1 MTANETGCFSAK
13 VRTIAIQPLIR
24 AMLVFADRALFFPLL
39 FVGIMPFKVWVPALD
54 LISIFGKQRR
64 CPHDY
69 FCSTV
74 VVKIN

>member
-54 LISIFGKQRR
+54 LISILENNDVA
-64 CPHDY
+64 CMII
-69 FCSTV
+69 SAALLS
-74 VVKIN
+74 

>member
-13 VRTIAIQPLIR
+13 VRNIAIQPPIR

-54 LISIFGKQRR
+54 LISILENNDVA
-64 CPHDY
+64 CMII
-69 FCSTV
+69 SAALLS
-74 VVKIN
+74 